1 MGDYLLVFHSET
13 LGLGISIATDE
24 KFLDPK

>member
-1 MGDYLLVFHSET
+1 MGDYFLVFHSDT